1 MNKVGILGYGEIGS
15 SVEKVYKNH
24 SDYTVLVKDLERDDN
39 LENLECLN
47 ICIPYDEK
55 FVDVVLKQLDY
66 SNPKLV
72 IVHSTIIPGTIEKLQ
87 EKTKVPVVHSPVMGI
102 HPNLY
107 DGIMTFTKFIGSNN
121 VEHAE
126 LAEKHLNSLGVKTH
140 ICTSS
145 KSTELGKI
153 LSTTYYGTVIA
164 AHGEMKKMCDELD
177 VNFTEAVSMF
187 NQVYNVGYAK
197 LGKINVIRPVL
208 YPPEN
213 DKIGGHCV
221 ISNAKLLKQCL
232 KEANDIVELV
242 LKYDK

>member
-1 MNKVGILGYGEIGS
+1 MKNIGVLGFGEIGS
-15 SVEKVYKNH
+15 SVAKIYENYPEY
-24 SDYTVLVKDLERDDN
+24 SILVKDLERDDDLKN
-39 LENLECLN
+39 LKCLN
-47 ICIPYDEK
+47 ICIPYSEK
-55 FVDVVLKQLDY
+55 FSDIVLEQINY
-66 SNPKLV
+66 STPELV
-72 IVHSTIIPGTIEKLQ
+72 IVHSTIVPGTIETIQ
-87 EKTKVPVVHSPVMGI
+87 EKTNVPIVHSPVMGV

-107 DGIMTFTKFIGSNN
+107 DGIMTFTKFIGCNN
-121 VEHAE
+121 VEHSE
-126 LAEKHLNSLGVKTH
+126 LAEKHLKSLGVKTH

-145 KSTELGKI
+145 RSTELGKM

-164 AHGEMKKMCDELD
+164 AHGEMKKICDELN

-208 YPPEN
+208 YPPKN

-221 ISNAKLLKQCL
+221 VPNAKLLKKCL
-232 KEANDIVELV
+232 KEDNDIVELV